1 MRNALAILTV
11 VVLFSSVA
19 SAQLF
24 YPIQDIA
31 INKAG
36 GEQYASGET
45 CTQARAAK
53 YRQHFALMD
62 FDWAAIEAAGLA
74 YAAPVYTLSMV
85 TAPLTAAGDSLE
97 GRSARILI
105 SANNTPTVVADG
117 NCQFTNFSWTAP
129 DVNPAT
135 TSQYSQTLAMDD
147 PLNPGNWIVDPVN
160 SVGGWPWG
168 DFDGLRNYVGQFN
181 PNQLVFAA
189 PDTRGYVDL
198 HPMWMA
204 QIFSGVGAAGNA
216 VVGIYTFDM
225 GGGVTPHPENGEAY
239 FSEAGQALSPR
250 IDVTPEPASLL
261 LIAVGGIGLLLR
273 KRR

>member
-45 CTQARAAK
+45 CTQARVAK
-53 YRQHFALMD
+53 YRQHYALMD

-74 YAAPVYTLSMV
+74 YAAPVYTLSM
-85 TAPLTAAGDSLE
+85 
-97 GRSARILI
+97 RSADDRLDGIRARILI
-105 SANNTPTVVADG
+105 SSNNTPLVVSDG
-117 NCQFTNFSWTAP
+117 SCQFTNFSWTNP

-135 TSQYSQTLAMDD
+135 TSQYAQTYAMDD
-147 PLNPGNWIVDPVN
+147 PDNPGNWIEDPVK
-160 SVGGWPWG
+160 SIGSWPWG
-168 DFDGLRNYVGQFN
+168 DFDGPRNLVGQYN
-181 PNQLVFAA
+181 PNALTFGLNGVR
-189 PDTRGYVDL
+189 TEVDL
-198 HPMWMA
+198 HPLWMA
-204 QIFSGVGAAGNA
+204 TIFTGTAPAGP
-216 VVGIYTFDM
+216 VRGIYTFDLDNA
-225 GGGVTPHPENGEAY
+225 GSNGEAY
-239 FSEAGQALSPR
+239 LSEAGTADSPY
-250 IDVTPEPASLL
+250 IQVTPEPASLL